1 MLTLQDIEKMFQ
13 EKEIPYD
20 MHNGRVYYVHH
31 TDKEKIRMNVV
42 CDIDDVAF
50 SMIIF
55 AMNAGSKSEAIRT
68 AVEEANEQYK
78 YWKFSIDKDN
88 DLRLEFQTP
97 IEYLNDTEIYI
108 DMVLIASKIL
118 DDFYGKFQRARFS
131 GGDASSAY
139 ADLD

>member
-1 MLTLQDIEKMFQ
+1 MLTLKDIEKLFQ
-13 EKEIPYD
+13 EKDIPYD

-50 SMIIF
+50 SMIVF
-55 AMNAGSKSEAIRT
+55 AMNAGEKTEAVRNAID
-68 AVEEANEQYK
+68 EANEQYK
-78 YWKFSIDKDN
+78 YWKFSLDRDN

-108 DMVLIASKIL
+108 DMVLIASKII
-118 DDFYGKFQRARFS
+118 DDFYPKLQRARF
-131 GGDASSAY
+131 AT
-139 ADLD
+139 ADNHVVDELE